1 MKKFLLI
8 ALCSSQFMVAQTL
21 LTEDFSLFTVGNIGT
36 DITGQTATNNI
47 FTLATNGTA
56 PTTATNAGNDNFQ
69 IVTNDALHGNV
80 LQITGTN
87 GDKGSRAMW
96 YDGFVDAW
104 EFRDPG
110 NEIIEI
116 EFELYTGN
124 TAGTSVNT
132 KGLFIYD
139 ATRTK
144 VLAGYSFNTK
154 TLVLSGVAYFTA
166 ATAPIGNYLFFLN
179 TGGTNLVLPAETWVK
194 LGVSYNKT
202 TGVVRWRGPSHNGQ
216 VTGASAGTDPDRA
229 SIISTSGTTTTGT
242 IVTNT
247 AAAIGLFD
255 NFEIRAAATDSLL
268 GIAETVTVD
277 NNNYSVYPN
286 PATSIITVSS
296 KLSSGIT
303 AITLT
308 DVNGRIV
315 KTQNF
320 DSISDVEMNISDV
333 ASGMYLM
340 NINSKEG
347 SSTVKFIKN

>member
-1 MKKFLLI
+1 MKKFLLL
-8 ALCSSQFMVAQTL
+8 ALCCSQCVVAQTI

-36 DITGQTATNNI
+36 DITGLTATNNI
-47 FTLATNGTA
+47 FTLATNGTP

-69 IVTNDALHGNV
+69 IVPNDALHGNV

-110 NEIIEI
+110 NDIVEI

-124 TAGTSVNT
+124 TAGASVNT
-132 KGLFIYD
+132 MGLFIYD

-144 VLAGYSFNTK
+144 ILGGYSFNTK

-166 ATAPIGNYLFFLN
+166 ANAPIGNYLFFLN
-179 TGGTNLVLPAETWVK
+179 TGGTNLVLPSETWVK

-216 VTGASAGTDPDRA
+216 VTGASPATDPDRT
-229 SIISTSGTTTTGT
+229 SIVSTSGTTTTGT

-255 NFEIRAAATDSLL
+255 NFEIRASATDSLL
-268 GIAETVTVD
+268 GVEETLVVD
-277 NNNYSVYPN
+277 QDKFTVYPN
-286 PATSIITVSS
+286 PANDFVSVSS
-296 KLSSGIT
+296 KLNTAIT
-303 AITLT
+303 AISIT
-308 DVNGRIV
+308 DLNGRIV
-315 KTQNF
+315 KTRQF
-320 DSISDVEMNISDV
+320 DGMTAVDMNISDLE
-333 ASGMYLM
+333 AGMYMM
-340 NINSKEG
+340 NIESEG
-347 SSTVKFIKN
+347 SNSAIKFIKN